1 MKKSLVIIN
10 NEKCKKI
17 GDHFFCENLEI
28 SALSKSLSNFFNV
41 SLFARKGNI
50 LPVHKIYLKNIY
62 TYKNIF
68 SFFLLFKNF
77 FSRNTNF
84 LIISITPFTL
94 VSYFFLIFFSN
105 RVFVYLRSHG
115 DQEFRYII
123 GNYSIWIYKIC
134 LFLIS
139 LRAKLICVND
149 KIAKKKSFV
158 LVSPSQLNAKWFL
171 RRKLGINKKKI
182 NLLYFGRIKK
192 EKGIY
197 SLLNIYKNIKLD
209 IENHLNIVGAGDK
222 INFKSPTININPA
235 LSKVSEI
242 INLYDAN
249 QILILPS
256 FTEGHP
262 QVMLEAL
269 ARLRPVII
277 FDEIK
282 HIKKNYYGV
291 FISKRESKS
300 LKKTILNIVSDYDRI
315 QSKLKL
321 NKLPTHSDFIK
332 KLVKILSI

>member
-1 MKKSLVIIN
+1 M
-10 NEKCKKI
+10 
-17 GDHFFCENLEI
+17 
-28 SALSKSLSNFFNV
+28 
-41 SLFARKGNI
+41 
-50 LPVHKIYLKNIY
+50 
-62 TYKNIF
+62 
-68 SFFLLFKNF
+68 
-77 FSRNTNF
+77 
-84 LIISITPFTL
+84 
-94 VSYFFLIFFSN
+94 
-105 RVFVYLRSHG
+105 
-115 DQEFRYII
+115 
-123 GNYSIWIYKIC
+123 
-134 LFLIS
+134 S
-139 LRAKLICVND
+139 LRAKLICVNN

-158 LVSPSQLNAKWFL
+158 LVSPSQLNSKWFL

-209 IENHLNIVGAGDK
+209 FENNLNIVGAGDK

-256 FTEGHP
+256 YTEGHP
-262 QVMLEAL
+262 QVMIEAL

-315 QSKLKL
+315 QLKIKL